1 MRALLIT
8 GPIGVGKTTVAE
20 AVGDVLAAASV
31 PHAVIDLD
39 GLRRS
44 WPSPADD
51 PFNLGLELRNL
62 KAVPRNH
69 RDAGAERLVLA
80 GVVESRLDRSR
91 YAEVLG
97 VDLLVCRLIADL
109 AVIRERLV
117 ARHRADS
124 GLAWHV
130 NRAGELAEI
139 FTSAGIE
146 DFTIAADRP
155 PSDVAEAVLLR
166 WRAEI
171 DSMASE

>member
-1 MRALLIT
+1 MKALLVT
-8 GPIGVGKTTVAE
+8 GPVGVGKTTAAE

-62 KAVPRNH
+62 QAVARNY
-69 RDAGAERLVLA
+69 RDAGAQRLVLA
-80 GVVESRLDRSR
+80 GVLERRTDRSR

-117 ARHRADS
+117 ARHREDS

-130 NRAGELAEI
+130 NRAEELEGI
-139 FTSAGIE
+139 FAAAWVE
-146 DFTIAADRP
+146 DFVVAADQP
-155 PSDVAEAVLLR
+155 VTEVAQDVVTGWLAAERV
-166 WRAEI
+166 
-171 DSMASE
+171 